1 MPTQLPR
8 PHIVALDG
16 RTLNPGDL
24 SWNKLKALGHLT
36 VYEFSKAD
44 EVLQRAKEAEILLA
58 NKVILDAAQLAKLPK
73 LRCICVTA
81 TGYNNVDLKA
91 AGRRGIPV
99 CNAVGYGSDSVAQ
112 HVFALLL
119 ALTNRVQAHHD
130 SVQQG
135 RWGAIDDFC
144 YTLTSIPELAGKT
157 MGIYGFGRI
166 GQKVAQIA
174 QAFGMEVIATHK
186 HPDRDAAP
194 GVEFVSLK
202 TLFERSDVVSLHAPL
217 SNENKGIVNASLLA
231 GMKPTAYLINTGRG
245 GLIDEPALKL
255 ALQSAQL
262 AGAAL
267 DVLSVEPPKHG
278 NVLLDAPNCLITPH
292 MAWATREARQRLL
305 DITVENVS
313 AFLRG
318 EPINVVNTVGNRQ

>member
-8 PHIVALDG
+8 PHIVVLDG

-36 VYEFSKAD
+36 VYEFSKVD
-44 EVLQRAKEAEILLA
+44 EVPQRAKEAEILLA
-58 NKVILDAAQLAKLPK
+58 NKVILDAALLAKLPK

-81 TGYNNVDLKA
+81 TGYNNVDLEA
-91 AGRRGIPV
+91 ARRRGIPV
-99 CNAVGYGSDSVAQ
+99 CNAVGYGTDSVAQ

-119 ALTNRVQAHHD
+119 ALTNDVQAHHN

-166 GQKVAQIA
+166 GQRVAQIA

-186 HPDRDAAP
+186 HPDRDAGP
-194 GVEFVSLK
+194 GIEFVSLK

-231 GMKPTAYLINTGRG
+231 GMKPSAYLINTGRG

-267 DVLSVEPPKHG
+267 DVLSIEPPKMG

-305 DITVENVS
+305 DITMENIS

-318 EPINVVNTVGNRQ
+318 EPRNVVNAVNSGQ